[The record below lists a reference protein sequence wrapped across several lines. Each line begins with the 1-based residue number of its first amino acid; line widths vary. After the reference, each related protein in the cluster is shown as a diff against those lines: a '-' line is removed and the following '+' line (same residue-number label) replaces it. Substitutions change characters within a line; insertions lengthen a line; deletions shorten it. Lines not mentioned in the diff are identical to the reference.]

1 VKSEPT
7 VTRSTLSHTMKTN
20 FRFDPPLEIKAW
32 TSDGEL
38 VSEEVVNVVESS
50 VVDLQADC
58 SVPTARFFQ
67 VFVTDKKGV
76 VGPVGSPKDLSWHR
90 VHPNDQDFIRHEIQ
104 NANEV
109 ATG

>member
-67 VFVTDKKGV
+67 VFVTDKK
-76 VGPVGSPKDLSWHR
+76 DLSWHR